1 MGVSFGRSR
10 VADLSFQV
18 FARAIHPDWFSVR
31 EHRRLTRTG
40 WDADVR
46 LIEGG
51 HAVVWSSGPCRV
63 SEVLC
68 GPETPL
74 PEPGL
79 MFHSP
84 VVRERS
90 IELHPS
96 LRVDYQ
102 GCIETERVPE
112 EVFRHLCEE
121 MVLDARRGGLF
132 HRFERTNRLAPPPL
146 SLLTIEPRP
155 RGLSVQAIHTFPD
168 ECAVVRSQSLF
179 EIADDDAG

>member
-1 MGVSFGRSR
+1 MGVRFGRSR

-18 FARAIHPDWFSVR
+18 FGRAIHPDWLAVCK
-31 EHRRLTRTG
+31 HLRLMRTG
-40 WDADVR
+40 WEADVR

-51 HAVVWSSGPCRV
+51 HAIVWSSGACRV
-63 SEVLC
+63 SEILS

-79 MFHSP
+79 LFHSP

-96 LRVDYQ
+96 VRVDYQ
-102 GCIETERVPE
+102 SCVETERVGDQI
-112 EVFRHLCEE
+112 FRHLCEE
-121 MVLDARRGGLF
+121 MVLDAHRGGLF
-132 HRFERTNRLAPPPL
+132 HQFERTNRLAPPPL
-146 SLLTIEPRP
+146 SLLSVEPRAG
-155 RGLSVQAIHTFPD
+155 GLSVQAIHTFPD

-179 EIADDDAG
+179 EVVVSRTG

>member
-10 VADLSFQV
+10 IADLSFHV
-18 FARAIHPDWFSVR
+18 FARAIHPDWISVR
-31 EHRRLTRTG
+31 EHRRFTRTG
-40 WDADVR
+40 WEADVR

-51 HAVVWSSGPCRV
+51 HAVVWSSGSCRV

-68 GPETPL
+68 SRETPL
-74 PEPGL
+74 PEHGL
-79 MFHSP
+79 LFHSP

-102 GCIETERVPE
+102 GCIETERVPA
-112 EVFRHLCEE
+112 EVFRHLTEE
-121 MVLDARRGGLF
+121 IILDSHRGGLF
-132 HRFERTNRLAPPPL
+132 HRFDRTSRLAPPPL
-146 SLLTIEPRP
+146 SLLTIEPQP

-168 ECAVVRSQSLF
+168 EYAVVRSQSLF
-179 EIADDDAG
+179 ELAIAGTG